1 MSTST
6 SATDVIPPTR
16 QWGVAAA
23 GVALVTLI
31 VALFLG
37 GGGATAGI
45 PGLGDPGEVT
55 KWGLPIAKA
64 LLDGAGAVTVGLLGL
79 AAVLPV
85 RKGELEGDAL
95 RALRAASISALVLAA
110 AAAAVHLL
118 TLSDLVGRPLPDA
131 LAGDSFISYTSTV
144 EQGRAYAA
152 VVVLALAIVPAARL
166 TIGQGGAIALL
177 CLGVASMV
185 PLSLIGHSSS
195 GDYHHSARVS
205 LLVHLVGMALWVGGL
220 VALSWYAGRKGREL
234 PRAARAFSAVALG
247 CFVMVAA
254 SGVMNAWV
262 RLDTLGEVFTSAYG
276 LMVVGKVAALIALG
290 WLGYRHR
297 TRTLPLLEAGRP
309 GAFRRLAVGE
319 IIIMAVALG
328 LAVALSRTEPP
339 GPLIPEVRTVVRTLI
354 GFPIPPEFSTGR
366 VFTEFYPDALFAL
379 GVLAGFLLYLG
390 GVWRLHRRGDH
401 WPVGRTIAW
410 LAGLATVAFVG
421 LSGLQT
427 YGMLMLSVHMVQ
439 HMVLM
444 MISPIL
450 LVLGGPVTLALRA
463 LKPARRGQL
472 GPRELIVSAVNSPV
486 AQVLTH
492 PLVALALFISGA
504 YTVYFTGLFES
515 AMRSHTGHT
524 LMSVHFLVVG
534 YIFFEML
541 IGIDPLPKRPPY
553 PARVVLLL
561 LAMAF
566 HAVFG
571 LALME
576 SSRLIAGDYYREIA
590 VEIPWLPDTLDD
602 QVLAGQI
609 TWGFGEL
616 PGLLVIG
623 VLFIQWYRSDE
634 REARRFDR
642 REGSEESERTAYNE
656 YLAKLDERSRRENS

>member
-6 SATDVIPPTR
+6 PATDIVPPTR
-16 QWGVAAA
+16 QWGLAAV
-23 GVALVTLI
+23 GTALVTLI
-31 VALFLG
+31 VALVLG

-45 PGLGDPGEVT
+45 PGLGDPGEIT
-55 KWGLPIAKA
+55 KWGLPIAKGV
-64 LLDGAGAVTVGLLGL
+64 LDGAGAVTIGLLGL
-79 AAVLPV
+79 AVVLPV
-85 RKGELEGDAL
+85 RKGELQGDAL
-95 RALRAASISALVLAA
+95 RALRGASISALILAA
-110 AAAAVHLL
+110 AAAVVHLL

-131 LAGDSFISYTSTV
+131 LVGDSFVSYTSTV

-152 VVVLALAIVPAARL
+152 VFVLALAIVPAARL
-166 TIGQGGAIALL
+166 TIGQGGAIALF
-177 CLGVASMV
+177 CLGVASLV

-205 LLVHLVGMALWVGGL
+205 LLVHLVAMAIWVGGL
-220 VALSWYAGRKGREL
+220 VALSWYAGRRGTEL
-234 PRAARAFSAVALG
+234 PRAARAFSAAALG
-247 CFVMVAA
+247 CFVMVTA
-254 SGVMNAWV
+254 SGVLNAWV
-262 RLDTLGEVFTSAYG
+262 RLETLGEVFTSAYG
-276 LMVVGKVAALIALG
+276 LILFGKVLALVGLG
-290 WLGYRHR
+290 VLGYRHR
-297 TRTLPLLEAGRP
+297 TRTIPLLEAGKP

-339 GPLIPEVRTVVRTLI
+339 GPEIPEVRTAVRTLI
-354 GFPIPPEFSTGR
+354 GFPIPPELGFGR
-366 VFTEFYPDALFAL
+366 VFTETYPDALFAL
-379 GVLAGFLLYLG
+379 GVLAGLLLYLG
-390 GVWRLHRRGDH
+390 GVWRLHRRGDR
-401 WPVGRTIAW
+401 WPVGRTVAW

-427 YGMLMLSVHMVQ
+427 YGMVMLSVHMVQ

-450 LVLGGPVTLALRA
+450 LVLGGPLTLALRA

-472 GPRELIVSAVNSPV
+472 GPREAIVAAVNSPV

-492 PLVALALFISGA
+492 PLVALALFVSGSF
-504 YTVYFTGLFES
+504 TVYFTGLFES
-515 AMRSHTGHT
+515 AMRSHTGHM

-541 IGIDPLPKRPPY
+541 IGIDPLPKRPPF

-576 SSRLIAGDYYREIA
+576 SSRLIAGDYYREVA
-590 VEIPWLPDTLDD
+590 TEITWLPDPLDD
-602 QVLAGQI
+602 QILAGQI
-609 TWGFGEL
+609 TWGFGEV

-623 VLFIQWYRSDE
+623 VLFVQWYRSDE

-642 REGSEESERTAYNE
+642 REGTEESEREAYNA
-656 YLAKLDERSRRENS
+656 YLARLDERSRREK